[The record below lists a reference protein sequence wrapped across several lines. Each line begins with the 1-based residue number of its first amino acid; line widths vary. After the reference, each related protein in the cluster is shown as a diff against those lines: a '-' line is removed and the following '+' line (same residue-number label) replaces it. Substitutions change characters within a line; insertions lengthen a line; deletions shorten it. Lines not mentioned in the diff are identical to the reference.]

1 MSSCRA
7 AVIRVLRFGSY
18 TVVVG
23 FLGYQLW
30 STRDDLL
37 GNIARTGFERCA
49 LAIVLA
55 LAGSFAG
62 MLGWRV
68 LLAGL
73 GTRLP
78 VATAS
83 RVYFVAGLGKYL
95 PGGLWPALAHADL
108 ARKLR
113 EPPSRLAAAFLGS
126 VALSTA
132 AGLLVGLIAVPSLA
146 QSSGLWWLLVPIL
159 ALCLVPVAA
168 PRLLTGLV
176 GLAHRLLKRDGAPP
190 VLPSRGVVV
199 RAVAW
204 MVLGWLITGA
214 HFVVLVGAFG
224 TVDWPSTS
232 VALSAFVLCVYV
244 LASVAGIVAFVL
256 PAGLGAREL
265 MLGLALGLLLDK
277 PAVVTVVALSRVL
290 LTLADLVLAAV
301 AQVADGHQ
309 FLSRRSA
316 GQEA

>member
-1 MSSCRA
+1 VGLLLRIVRFLCY
-7 AVIRVLRFGSY
+7 AVVL
-18 TVVVG
+18 G

-37 GNIARTGFERCA
+37 GNLAQTGIDRCVLA
-49 LAIVLA
+49 LALA

-78 VATAS
+78 VITAS
-83 RVYFVAGLGKYL
+83 RVYFVAGLSKYL

-108 ARKLR
+108 ARRLR
-113 EPPSRLAAAFLGS
+113 EPPGRLAAAFLGS
-126 VALSTA
+126 VALSTV
-132 AGLLVGLIAVPSLA
+132 AGLLVGLVAVPSLA
-146 QSSGLWWLLVPIL
+146 QDNGLWWLLVPLL

-176 GLAHRLLKRDGAPP
+176 GLAHGMLKRDGEPP
-190 VLPSRGVVV
+190 ALPARGVVV

-224 TVDWPSTS
+224 TVDWPTAS
-232 VALSAFVLCVYV
+232 VALSAFVL
-244 LASVAGIVAFVL
+244 AAVAGIVAFVL

-265 MLGLALGLLLDK
+265 ILGLALGLLLDK

-290 LTLADLVLAAV
+290 LTLADLILAAV
-301 AQVADGHQ
+301 AQVADGRQ
-309 FLSRRSA
+309 EFRRSA

>member
-1 MSSCRA
+1 
-7 AVIRVLRFGSY
+7 VIVLRIGRFVCY
-18 TVVVG
+18 AVALG

-37 GNIARTGFERCA
+37 GNIARTGFDRCA

-159 ALCLVPVAA
+159 ALCLVPVIA

-176 GLAHRLLKRDGAPP
+176 GVAHRLLKRDGEPP

-214 HFVVLVGAFG
+214 HCVVLVGAFG
-224 TVDWPSTS
+224 TVDWASAS
-232 VALSAFVLCVYV
+232 VALSAFV

-290 LTLADLVLAAV
+290 LTLADLALAAV
-301 AQVADGHQ
+301 AQIADGHQ
-309 FLSRRSA
+309 VLSRGSA